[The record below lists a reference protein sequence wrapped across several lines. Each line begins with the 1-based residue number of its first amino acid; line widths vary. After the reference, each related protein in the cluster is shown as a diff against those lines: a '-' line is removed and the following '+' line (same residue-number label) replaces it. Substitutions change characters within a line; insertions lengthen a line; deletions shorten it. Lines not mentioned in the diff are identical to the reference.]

1 MKTKHLLIGGG
12 VAIAALALYG
22 YKKVV
27 DLTATFDAMTIKP
40 SSIRNPKLKWS
51 SLTFDLDIRIN
62 NPTSQDFAV
71 NGLVATLKSIVIN
84 YKGKFLGTAVVN
96 IDEIMIPKFSSL
108 VIRDL
113 PILIENS
120 VLLKNIWTITGLS
133 VNDFTITGVVEVLGS
148 EYTISNE

>member
-40 SSIRNPKLKWS
+40 SSIRKIKLSWS
-51 SLTFDLDIRIN
+51 SLNFNLDVRIN
-62 NPTSQDFAV
+62 NPTAQDFAV

-84 YKGKFLGTAVVN
+84 YKGKYLGTAVVN

-113 PILIENS
+113 PIIIENS
-120 VLLKNIWTITGLS
+120 ELLENIWTITDLTI
-133 VNDFTITGVVEVLGS
+133 NDLTITAVVEVLGS

>member
-40 SSIRNPKLKWS
+40 SSIRKIKLSWS
-51 SLTFDLDIRIN
+51 SLTFNLDIRIN
-62 NPTSQDFAV
+62 NPTAQDFAV

-84 YKGKFLGTAVVN
+84 YKGKYLGTAVVN

-113 PILIENS
+113 PIIIENS
-120 VLLKNIWTITGLS
+120 ELLENIWTITDLTI
-133 VNDFTITGVVEVLGS
+133 NDLTITAVVEVLGS